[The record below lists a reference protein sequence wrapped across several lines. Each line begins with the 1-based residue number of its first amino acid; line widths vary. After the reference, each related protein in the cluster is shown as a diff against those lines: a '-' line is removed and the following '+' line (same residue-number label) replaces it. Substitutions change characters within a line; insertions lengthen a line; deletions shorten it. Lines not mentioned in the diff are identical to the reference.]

1 MKLTATER
9 HELKTEL
16 AKTHE
21 LSDSAAARLK
31 GETEDE
37 LRADAS
43 DLASALRE
51 ARPVSNA
58 ASNPTNYAFQKASD
72 VAW

>member
-1 MKLTATER
+1 MELTATER
-9 HELKTEL
+9 HALKIEL

-21 LSDSAAARLK
+21 LSDSQAARLK

-37 LRADAS
+37 LRADARE
-43 DLASALRE
+43 LAEALTE
-51 ARPVSNA
+51 ARPE
-58 ASNPTNYAFQKASD
+58 SNPTNYAFQKASD